1 MTREEMSR
9 RDLIQAIPAL
19 GVASFLPGVLPG
31 CAGTSPRGPA
41 SSSKPGLIRE
51 ENAKPGTRD
60 WMLSNSR
67 VDPKTKWRSPSIEGY
82 ASRAS
87 VKAGE
92 KLSFF
97 VSTNPESRFRL
108 DLYRMGYY
116 GGAGGRLVARLG
128 PHAGRVQEDPPVG
141 ERRLRECRWE
151 ACETLTV
158 PSDWPSGV
166 YLGKLTAEKEGVESY
181 LAFIVKDDRACD
193 FLFQCSDTTWHAYNR
208 WPSQYSLYDD
218 GKTFWYWGAGVDA
231 SFDRPYGRYC
241 QLGSPPLSTG
251 SGEWLLWEFP
261 VAHWMESQGYD
272 VSYVSNLDTHSDP
285 AGLRRARGFL
295 SVGHD
300 EYYSLPMFENLR
312 RAIADGLSV
321 AFLSGNTCCG
331 LIDVKPSSDG
341 RPDRVISR
349 IDRFGPR
356 DETGDRIFNSMKN
369 LPRTGPNEAWL
380 IGARSTGTIMGGA
393 PYTCA
398 MPGHWLFEGTGMKEG
413 DGIPGLVGW
422 EYHGDPAPIPGLEI
436 VAKGVTKFSGG
447 DGLYTSTVYPGPKGN
462 LVFNAATCWWGD
474 GLSEPPGYVHPSAHT
489 ASPKGPDPR
498 VQRMTANLLR
508 RMKGA

>member
-1 MTREEMSR
+1 
-9 RDLIQAIPAL
+9 
-19 GVASFLPGVLPG
+19 
-31 CAGTSPRGPA
+31 
-41 SSSKPGLIRE
+41 
-51 ENAKPGTRD
+51 
-60 WMLSNSR
+60 
-67 VDPKTKWRSPSIEGY
+67 
-82 ASRAS
+82 
-87 VKAGE
+87 
-92 KLSFF
+92 
-97 VSTNPESRFRL
+97 
-108 DLYRMGYY
+108 
-116 GGAGGRLVARLG
+116 
-128 PHAGRVQEDPPVG
+128 
-141 ERRLRECRWE
+141 
-151 ACETLTV
+151 
-158 PSDWPSGV
+158 
-166 YLGKLTAEKEGVESY
+166 
-181 LAFIVKDDRACD
+181 
-193 FLFQCSDTTWHAYNR
+193 
-208 WPSQYSLYDD
+208 
-218 GKTFWYWGAGVDA
+218 
-231 SFDRPYGRYC
+231 
-241 QLGSPPLSTG
+241 
-251 SGEWLLWEFP
+251 
-261 VAHWMESQGYD
+261 MESQGYD
-272 VSYVSNLDTHSDP
+272 VSYVSNLDTHAVP

-300 EYYSLPMFENLR
+300 EYYSLPMFANLKK
-312 RAIADGLSV
+312 AIEDGLSV

-341 RPDRVISR
+341 RPDRVIGR

-356 DETGDRIFNSMKN
+356 DETGDRIFNSMKD

-508 RMKGA
+508 RMRGA